1 MIIIKKWTFR
11 PSLSTAIP
19 LGYYLSIIFKKSMDY
34 TAKCHPECS
43 VLLTFSPV
51 LLVIVSYPPS
61 IETFKVTIVLTDD
74 QKKKSAP
81 QAK

>member
-1 MIIIKKWTFR
+1 
-11 PSLSTAIP
+11 
-19 LGYYLSIIFKKSMDY
+19 MDY